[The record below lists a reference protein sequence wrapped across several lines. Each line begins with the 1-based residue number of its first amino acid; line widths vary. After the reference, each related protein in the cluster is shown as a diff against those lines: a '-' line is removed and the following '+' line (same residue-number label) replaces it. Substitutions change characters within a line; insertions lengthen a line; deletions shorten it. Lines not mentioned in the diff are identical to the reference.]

1 MLQEVYSK
9 AIDDFVSI
17 MEQVKAER
25 QKNIQSGKYVNVF
38 SLWNNFSG
46 ISEPIHSRILQFFLS
61 ANPMHGQGNKFIHL
75 FLKRIGVKFDEGDE
89 WYSTA
94 EIGRVDVMLKR
105 FHPRS
110 VVIIENKSNWA
121 VDQPN
126 QLYRYWYENIHHCFD
141 DCFPDFYE
149 THPEYK
155 AVYLVP
161 KKDKIPSDDSLQKP
175 SDYPTDLPDILPMKP
190 LVLSFDEEVA
200 TWLDDCVAS
209 LPKEN
214 TPLINLILQ
223 YKEYCKNFFILQ
235 TN

>member
-1 MLQEVYSK
+1 MDKLKHLSK

-61 ANPMHGQGNKFIHL
+61 ANPMHGQGNKFIYL

-121 VDQPN
+121 GDQPN
-126 QLYRYWYENIHHCFD
+126 QLYRYWYHNIHQSKE
-141 DCFPDFYE
+141 DCKPEYYRN
-149 THPEYK
+149 HPEYK
-155 AVYLVP
+155 IVYLVP
-161 KKDKIPSDDSLQKP
+161 SKDKILSDNSLERP
-175 SDYPTDLPDILPMKP
+175 ADYPDNLPDVLPITP
-190 LVLSFDEEVA
+190 NTFSFKEDVSN
-200 TWLDDCVAS
+200 WLMECISA
-209 LPKEN
+209 LPKKN
-214 TPLINLILQ
+214 TPLINLITQ
-223 YKEYCKNFFILQ
+223 YNDYCKTL
-235 TN
+235 